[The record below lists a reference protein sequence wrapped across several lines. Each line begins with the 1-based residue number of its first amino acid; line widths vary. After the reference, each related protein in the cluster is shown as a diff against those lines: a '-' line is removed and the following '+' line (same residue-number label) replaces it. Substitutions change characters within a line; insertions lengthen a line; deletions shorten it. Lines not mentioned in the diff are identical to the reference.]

1 MTHADRARR
10 TEQAPARHRMPG
22 RRRFI
27 DYPRRGKRGVRH
39 WLPSWKLVLGLVF
52 GFVTL
57 LVGGFFVALAVVR
70 IPQANDFATRQATIF
85 DYADGRTQIAHI
97 GVNRVSVPLA
107 KIPPVVRD
115 AVLAAEDRSFYT
127 ESAVSPTGIL
137 RALRNDLTSGSG
149 ALQGGST
156 ITQQYVKNYYLTE
169 QQTVSRKLDEAL
181 VAIKIDQ
188 QMSKDTVL
196 QNYLNTIYF
205 ARSAY
210 GIEAA
215 ARAYFG
221 VDVWT
226 LGDDPA
232 KAAYLAALVQSPY
245 YYSTADHD
253 PAAARALSQRWAYVL
268 DGMVTEHWLS
278 KQVRQSLTFPATI
291 AENTNQLA
299 GSNGYLVNAATAYLD
314 QAHQQDP
321 GVPDS
326 TMIARGGYTV
336 VTTFQQNLLG
346 AANDVVK
353 QDLASLNPQAN
364 PADANIHIGLAA
376 MDASTGAVLGI
387 YGGADYVK
395 RGYDDA
401 TQAAGP
407 TGSAVATV
415 LADGVDAD
423 PKANWPA
430 AIGDL
435 GQLGV
440 KDANPKDDPPSDDDI
455 TATPLAAAV
464 AYQTVLGHGIAHQPF
479 EVSEVLYGGNVVWR
493 ATPNA
498 QGFPNSGPSAHG
510 LVTSG
515 VDGSLQWSWSV
526 GGLGHVVIAVDMYAT
541 KPNGITNRVL
551 TGMSPLYPGEH
562 GPTEPIAEQ
571 RTSDMWSEYFKD
583 TFQLQPGLWGD
594 GSSQQ
599 KAQLGALAQ
608 LAPARS
614 EAFPVIKPTG

>member
-1 MTHADRARR
+1 
-10 TEQAPARHRMPG
+10 
-22 RRRFI
+22 
-27 DYPRRGKRGVRH
+27 
-39 WLPSWKLVLGLVF
+39 
-52 GFVTL
+52 
-57 LVGGFFVALAVVR
+57 VR

-97 GVNRVSVPLA
+97 GVNRVSVPLDR
-107 KIPPVVRD
+107 IPQVVRS

-188 QMSKDTVL
+188 QMSKDTIL

-205 ARSAY
+205 ARGAY

-221 VDVWT
+221 VDVWM
-226 LGDDPA
+226 LASDPA

-245 YYSTADHD
+245 YFSTADHD
-253 PAAARALSQRWAYVL
+253 PAAAQALSQRWAYVL

-278 KQVRQSLTFPATI
+278 GQVRRTLTFPATI

-299 GSNGYLVNAATAYLD
+299 GANGYLVNAATAYLD

-321 GVPDS
+321 SVPDS
-326 TMIARGGYTV
+326 TVIARGGYTV
-336 VTTFQQNLLG
+336 VTTFQQNLLT
-346 AANDVVK
+346 AANDVVT
-353 QDLASLNPQAN
+353 QDLASLRPQAN
-364 PADANIHIGLAA
+364 PADANVHVGLAA
-376 MDASTGAVLGI
+376 LDTTTGAVLGF

-395 RGYDDA
+395 RGYNDA

-407 TGSAVATV
+407 TGSTV
-415 LADGVDAD
+415 GTELASGVDAD

-440 KDANPKDDPPSDDDI
+440 KDANPRDVPPSDDDLS
-455 TATPLAAAV
+455 ATPLVAAA
-464 AYQTVLGHGIAHQPF
+464 AYQAVLDHGIVHQPF
-479 EVSEVLYGGNVVWR
+479 EVSEVLYDGNVVWR

-498 QGFPNSGPSAHG
+498 QGFPNSGPAQHG
-510 LVTSG
+510 LLTSG
-515 VDGSLQWSWSV
+515 VDGSLQWAWSV
-526 GGLGHVVIAVDMYAT
+526 GGLGHVAIAVDMYAT
-541 KPNGITNRVL
+541 RPNGVTNRVL
-551 TGMSPLYPGEH
+551 TGMSSPYPGAR
-562 GPTEPIAEQ
+562 EPGEPVAQQ
-571 RTSDMWSEYFKD
+571 RTTGIWTGYFKD
-583 TFQLQPGLWGD
+583 VVRQQPALLAG
-594 GSSQQ
+594 GSSP
-599 KAQLGALAQ
+599 QLELQLAQ
-608 LAPARS
+608 KSALDAVPPADAPTADVPAEEVPADKQRQAAVPARKQRQ
-614 EAFPVIKPTG
+614 AVVPTG